1 MSGLTTLF
9 LKANK
14 EDQAVI
20 MWILMLER
28 EKQTEIVKQLSKY
41 ESDGEKVKAIKELYF
56 QNMEK

>member
-20 MWILMLER
+20 MWLLMLEKD
-28 EKQTEIVKQLSKY
+28 KQVEISKQLSKY
-41 ESDGEKVKAIKELYF
+41 ESDGEKVKALKKLYF

>member
-20 MWILMLER
+20 MWLLMLDK
-28 EKQTEIVKQLSKY
+28 EKQAEITKKLSKY
-41 ESDGEKVKAIKELYF
+41 ESDGEKVQALKKLYF
-56 QNMEK
+56 QKN